1 MGNMHNMTIVTWHYC
16 PCLNHSDGFQQPRV
30 QLHSYLSDSVIMEQV
45 LFHCLFAK
53 MLCRNM
59 KGDLSNSLTLREET
73 PQTLWQAGLPA
84 QRRVTAGRA
93 GGSTTVS
100 KASWWGEHSLW
111 QSTLESNVFHFIA
124 KKTRGPLKQL
134 FSTSG
139 IQETE
144 QVERNRGEKQSSKVN
159 ASELICRWSSWVTS
173 TCSSSAGYWYT
184 VSFWKCP
191 KNWRKLYN
199 AGTFS
204 IYSLTI
210 AAQLAQLHKPFA
222 FSTAQDSRMSCFKEF
237 VVTVVIESSTVQP

>member
-100 KASWWGEHSLW
+100 ILVGRAQPLAEHPRKQCIPLHSKEDKRSTKA
-111 QSTLESNVFHFIA
+111 
-124 KKTRGPLKQL
+124 
-134 FSTSG
+134 
-139 IQETE
+139 
-144 QVERNRGEKQSSKVN
+144 
-159 ASELICRWSSWVTS
+159 
-173 TCSSSAGYWYT
+173 
-184 VSFWKCP
+184 
-191 KNWRKLYN
+191 
-199 AGTFS
+199 
-204 IYSLTI
+204 
-210 AAQLAQLHKPFA
+210 
-222 FSTAQDSRMSCFKEF
+222 
-237 VVTVVIESSTVQP
+237 TVQYFWDPRNWAGRKEQRWKAKQ